1 MARGVLLSSRVWQ
14 ETVRSLVLTEDD
26 AAQRAVS
33 DRKAALDTA
42 CGGDAGGALLHVET
56 CGAPASSGRPQTLPA
71 GSRVGDYLVEE
82 SIAHGS
88 FGVVYRAVHA
98 ESGKRAAVK
107 VLHPELAFTREAVVR
122 FEREIQ
128 TIRRIDHPSVIRI
141 LDCGEI
147 AGGRPF
153 FAMELLR
160 GVDLQ
165 SYLISRGR
173 LSAEEALEILEPVC
187 EALSAVHG
195 SAIVHRDLKASNV
208 FIADEGRPA
217 RVVLLDFG
225 VAKVLDDAGPGIT
238 TEAHLLGTPACMA
251 PEQIRGQAAD
261 ARTDVYALGA
271 LAYYML
277 TGKLPFLD
285 SMLATLLH
293 MHLWVHPPSPSR
305 EAPVSPELDGVVLRA
320 MAKDPAARHQTAG
333 EFIEGFR
340 AAVAAARKSV
350 APLRGGPEER
360 RVGAIHVEVYAE
372 CGATDEPDDALLADL
387 DGVLP
392 LVSRFLAARG
402 FDAAMETGNTLL
414 FFRELAAPEP
424 SDRAARREI
433 VEAALLLE
441 RALVERGGRDARVH
455 VNLCLHA
462 GRVLMR
468 SSEVVGGELM
478 ELDAWAPEVQLPGV
492 LATAAML
499 DGLELDAEPPEHA
512 PGLRRV
518 TGQTTA
524 PSPR

>member
-1 MARGVLLSSRVWQ
+1 MG
-14 ETVRSLVLTEDD
+14 LTQDD
-26 AAQRAVS
+26 AAQRAAS
-33 DRKAALDTA
+33 DSRAALDT
-42 CGGDAGGALLHVET
+42 CGGDAGAALLYADT
-56 CGAPASSGRPQTLPA
+56 CGAPASSGRPQPLPS
-71 GSRVGDYLVEE
+71 GSRVGDYIVEE
-82 SIAHGS
+82 SLAHGS
-88 FGVVYRAVHA
+88 FGVVYRAVRA
-98 ESGKRAAVK
+98 ESGERVAVK

-128 TIRRIDHPSVIRI
+128 TIRRIDHPNVIRI
-141 LDCGEI
+141 LDCGQI

-153 FAMELLR
+153 FAMELLS

-165 SYLISRGR
+165 SYITSRGR
-173 LSAEEALEILEPVC
+173 LSPEEALEILEPVC
-187 EALSAVHG
+187 AALSAVHG

-208 FIADEGRPA
+208 FIADEGCPA

-251 PEQIRGQAAD
+251 PEQIRGLAAD

-320 MAKDPAARHQTAG
+320 MAKDPAARHQTAA
-333 EFIEGFR
+333 EFIEGLR

-350 APLRGGPEER
+350 APLPGSPEER

-372 CGATDEPDDALLADL
+372 RGAMDEPDDALLADM
-387 DGVLP
+387 DEVLP
-392 LVSRFLAARG
+392 LASRFLAARG
-402 FDAAMETGNTLL
+402 FDAARETGNTLL
-414 FFRELAAPEP
+414 FFKELAAPEP
-424 SDRAARREI
+424 SDRASRREI

-441 RALVERGGRDARVH
+441 RELSRRQGRDARVH

-462 GRVLMR
+462 DRVLMR

-478 ELDAWAPEVQLPGV
+478 DIEAWAPEIKLPGV

-499 DGLELDAEPPEHA
+499 DGLELEAEPLEHA
-512 PGLRRV
+512 PELRRV
-518 TGQTTA
+518 VGQATTMA
-524 PSPR
+524 PRPR

>member
-1 MARGVLLSSRVWQ
+1 M
-14 ETVRSLVLTEDD
+14 VLTQDD
-26 AAQRAVS
+26 AAQKPVS
-33 DRKAALDTA
+33 DAGQDPLGTA
-42 CGGDAGGALLHVET
+42 PGGGAGGALLCMDT
-56 CGAPASSGRPQTLPA
+56 CAAPASSGRLQTLPA
-71 GSRVGDYLVEE
+71 GSRVGDYLVEQ

-107 VLHPELAFTREAVVR
+107 VLHPELVFTREAVVR

-128 TIRRIDHPSVIRI
+128 AIRRIDHPNVIRI

-147 AGGRPF
+147 PGGRPF

-165 SYLISRGR
+165 SYITTRGR
-173 LSAEEALEILEPVC
+173 LSPEEALEILEPVC
-187 EALSAVHG
+187 EALSAVHR

-208 FIADEGRPA
+208 FIADEGAPA

-238 TEAHLLGTPACMA
+238 APTHLLGTPACMA

-261 ARTDVYALGA
+261 SRTDVYALGA

-277 TGKLPFLD
+277 TGKLPFID

-293 MHLWVHPPSPSR
+293 MHLWVLPPSPSR

-320 MAKDPAARHQTAG
+320 MAKDPAARHQTAA
-333 EFIEGFR
+333 EFIEGLR
-340 AAVAAARKSV
+340 AAVSAARKSV
-350 APLRGGPEER
+350 APLPGGSAEER
-360 RVGAIHVEVYAE
+360 RVGAIHVEVSAA
-372 CGATDEPDDALLADL
+372 CGAADEPDDALLADM
-387 DGVLP
+387 DEVLP
-392 LVSRFLAARG
+392 LASRLLAARG
-402 FDAAMETGNTLL
+402 FVAAMETGNTLL
-414 FFRELAAPEP
+414 CFKELAAAP
-424 SDRAARREI
+424 SDLASRREI

-441 RALVERGGRDARVH
+441 RELLQRKGRDARVR

-462 GRVLMR
+462 GPALVRA
-468 SSEVVGGELM
+468 SEFVGGELM
-478 ELDAWAPEVQLPGV
+478 DVEAWAPEAKLPGV

-499 DGLELDAEPPEHA
+499 DGLDVEAEPLEDA

-518 TGQTTA
+518 AA
-524 PSPR
+524 PRPR